1 MELPFIYKYQP
12 LFLKDFEIDEEL
24 LVVIRTLISMD
35 SLNVLFVGD
44 TGCGKTSLISAI
56 VREYYEGSV
65 KSDNILSINSLK
77 EQGISYYRSE
87 VKTFCQ
93 TSSSV
98 PGKKKKSSLTTSM

>member
-44 TGCGKTSLISAI
+44 TGCGKAPSYLP
-56 VREYYEGSV
+56 
-65 KSDNILSINSLK
+65 LSGNTMMVL
-77 EQGISYYRSE
+77 
-87 VKTFCQ
+87 
-93 TSSSV
+93 
-98 PGKKKKSSLTTSM
+98 